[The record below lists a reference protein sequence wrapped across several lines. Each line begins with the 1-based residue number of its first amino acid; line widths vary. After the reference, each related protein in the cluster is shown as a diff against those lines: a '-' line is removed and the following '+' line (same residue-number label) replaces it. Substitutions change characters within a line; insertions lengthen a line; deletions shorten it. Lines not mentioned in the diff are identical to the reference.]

1 MSYTLRPMLLGVHCS
16 VAGGLENAFAEAAA
30 KDIDT
35 FQIFTRNQ
43 RQWKAKPLSEEEKK
57 KFSLGRKQSK
67 VKTIFSHCSYLL
79 NLGTANSEV
88 HQKTITALT
97 EEVIRCTELGV
108 SFCVLHPGAAGEQ
121 TKEQA
126 MLNIARGLKQVLQ
139 DTAHSKVIIA
149 LENTAGQGS
158 SVGGPFENLK
168 FIYDEVKSDRIGFC
182 LDTCHAFVQG
192 FDIRTGKGMGNTL
205 DAFDKICG
213 LKNLCAFHL
222 NDSKGDLGSHLDRH
236 EHIGKGK
243 IGLNAFRHIM
253 KNFSA
258 IPKVIE
264 TKKED
269 DWDEK
274 NLEVLRNLAM

>member
-1 MSYTLRPMLLGVHCS
+1 MLLGVHCS

-30 KDIDT
+30 KNIDT

-43 RQWKAKPLSEEEKK
+43 RQWKAKPISEEEKK
-57 KFSLGRKQSK
+57 KFSAAWKQST

-79 NLGTANSEV
+79 NLGTANGEA
-88 HQKTITALT
+88 HKKTVGALT
-97 EEVIRCTELGV
+97 EEVIRCTELGLN
-108 SFCVLHPGAAGEQ
+108 FCVLHPGAAGEQ

-126 MLNIARGLKQVLQ
+126 MRNIAKGLRQVIQ
-139 DTAHSKVIIA
+139 NTSHSNVIIA

-168 FIYDEVKSDRIGFC
+168 FIYEEVGRDRIGFC

-192 FDIRTGKGMGNTL
+192 FDIRTEKGIRNTL
-205 DAFDKICG
+205 DSFDKICG
-213 LKNLCAFHL
+213 LKKLCAFHL

-236 EHIGKGK
+236 EHIGKGR
-243 IGLNAFRHIM
+243 IGLNAFRYIM
-253 KNFSA
+253 KNFPA
-258 IPKVIE
+258 VPKVIE

-274 NLEVLRNLAM
+274 NLEVLRSFL

>member
-1 MSYTLRPMLLGVHCS
+1 MSILLGVHCS
-16 VAGGLENAFAEAAA
+16 VAGGLENAFTEAAS
-30 KDIDT
+30 KNIDT

-43 RQWKAKPLSEEEKK
+43 RQWKARPISEEEKK
-57 KFSLGRKQSK
+57 KFSSAWKQSK

-79 NLGTANSEV
+79 NLGNANSEI
-88 HQKTITALT
+88 HLKTISALT
-97 EEVIRCTELGV
+97 EEVIRCTELGLK
-108 SFCVLHPGAAGEQ
+108 FCVLHPGAAGEQ

-126 MLNIARGLKQVLQ
+126 MHNIAKGLKQVLKN
-139 DTAHSKVIIA
+139 TLNSKVIIA

-168 FIYDEVKSDRIGFC
+168 FIYDEAASDRSGFC
-182 LDTCHAFVQG
+182 IDTCHAFVQG
-192 FDIRTGKGMGNTL
+192 FDIRTEKGIGNTL
-205 DAFDKICG
+205 DSFDKICG

-236 EHIGKGK
+236 EHIGKGR
-243 IGLNAFRHIM
+243 IGLNAFRYIM
-253 KNFSA
+253 KNFPH

-269 DWDEK
+269 HWDEK
-274 NLEVLRNLAM
+274 NLEVLRKLI